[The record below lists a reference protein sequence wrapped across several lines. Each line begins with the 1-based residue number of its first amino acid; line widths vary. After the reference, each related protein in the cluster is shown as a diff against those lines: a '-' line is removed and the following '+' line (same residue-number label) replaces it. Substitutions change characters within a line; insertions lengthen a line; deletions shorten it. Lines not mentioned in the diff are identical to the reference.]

1 VTDLDRTAVL
11 EALLPAL
18 RRVGAGPED
27 IPEERTARA
36 SVIAGGEGILA
47 GMVVAAEAFGRV
59 GVRLRPLTEEGERV
73 ERGDR
78 VAEVGG
84 PLRAILSMERVALG
98 FLGRLSS
105 LATAAAAGRRPD
117 TDGPLEQYAAEVG
130 RTRSGPPAVVDNAV
144 SFRLETED

>member
-1 VTDLDRTAVL
+1 VRDLDRTAVL

-18 RRVGAGPED
+18 RRIGGGPED

-36 SVIAGGEGILA
+36 SVIASGHGILA
-47 GMVVAAEAFGRV
+47 GLGVAAEAFGRV
-59 GVRLRPLTEEGERV
+59 GVRLRPLAEDGERV

-84 PLRAILSMERVALG
+84 PLRAILAVERVALG

-105 LATAAAAGRRPD
+105 LATAAAAGRRPA
-117 TDGPLEQYAAEVG
+117 TEGPLETYAVEVG
-130 RTRSGPPAVVDNAV
+130 RTLSRPPTVVDNAV
-144 SFRLETED
+144 SFSLETED